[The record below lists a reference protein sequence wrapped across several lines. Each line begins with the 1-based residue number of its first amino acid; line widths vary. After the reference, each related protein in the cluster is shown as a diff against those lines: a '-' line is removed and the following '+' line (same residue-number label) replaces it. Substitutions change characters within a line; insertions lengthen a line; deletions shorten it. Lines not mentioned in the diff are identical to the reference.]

1 MESVVSIL
9 LKNPTIHIPHLPR
22 HIVQLRQPTNGFA
35 HLIQVG
41 ETPQHMPLHII
52 GGRIGVTGQS
62 RCLPPR
68 THEINPDI
76 VRPPFARRCLHEP
89 YQPSLGGRIGP
100 WPLVPCNPA

>member
-9 LKNPTIHIPHLPR
+9 LKNPTVHIPHLPR

-68 THEINPDI
+68 THKINPDI
-76 VRPPFARRCLHEP
+76 VRPHSRAAVCTSPI
-89 YQPSLGGRIGP
+89 S
-100 WPLVPCNPA
+100 PALEAA